1 MPLRHAN
8 TPANSPAIASSP
20 EVDVCLTP
28 VDKRWVEFSAGE
40 AGHRE
45 GCSEHQD
52 QNGEGQS
59 TGPNHDNSAHLPPSR
74 VNDCG
79 RLRDQQ

>member
-1 MPLRHAN
+1 MPLCHAN
-8 TPANSPAIASSP
+8 APANSPAIASSP
-20 EVDVCLTP
+20 EVDGCLTSGA
-28 VDKRWVEFSAGE
+28 KRWVEFSAGE

-59 TGPNHDNSAHLPPSR
+59 TGPNHDNSTICHPPR
-74 VNDCG
+74 
-79 RLRDQQ
+79 